1 MIQRI
6 QTFYFIG
13 AVLLV
18 AVPLFMSHFFEI
30 SFGSDILQVTPFY
43 TKNVVTQKITSTN
56 YSWILQMVI
65 IFLLMVTIFS
75 FKNRKR
81 QIQLGWIAFS
91 VHLISTAWIALSTY
105 LMTAQTSNVEESIS
119 MEMGVFSFASAF
131 LFIFLGIQGVR
142 KDKALVDSLNRIR

>member
-6 QTFYFIG
+6 QTLYFIG

-18 AVPLFMSHFFEI
+18 AFPLFMSHFFEI
-30 SFGSDILQVTPFY
+30 SVGSDVLQVTPFQ
-43 TKNVVTQKITSTN
+43 TKNVVTQQITSTN
-56 YSWILQMVI
+56 YSWIFQLVI
-65 IFLLMVTIFS
+65 VFLLIGTIFS

-81 QIQLGWIAFS
+81 QILLGWIAFS
-91 VHLISTAWIALSTY
+91 VHIISAVWIALSTY

-119 MEMGVFSFASAF
+119 MEMGFFCFASAF

>member
-6 QTFYFIG
+6 QTLYFIG

-18 AVPLFMSHFFEI
+18 AFPLFMSDFFEI
-30 SFGSDILQVTPFY
+30 SVGSDVLQVNPFQ
-43 TKNVVTQKITSTN
+43 TKNVVTQQITSTN
-56 YSWILQMVI
+56 YSWIFQLVI
-65 IFLLMVTIFS
+65 IFLLIGTIFS

-81 QIQLGWIAFS
+81 QILLGWIAFS
-91 VHLISTAWIALSTY
+91 VHIISTAWIALSTY

-119 MEMGVFSFASAF
+119 MEMGFFCFASAF

>member
-6 QTFYFIG
+6 QTLYFIG
-13 AVLLV
+13 ALLLV
-18 AVPLFMSHFFEI
+18 ALPLFLSHFFEI
-30 SFGSDILQVTPFY
+30 SVGSDVFQVTSFH

-56 YSWILQMVI
+56 YSWIFQMVI

-81 QIQLGWIAFS
+81 QIQVGWIAL
-91 VHLISTAWIALSTY
+91 VIHLLTIAWILFSTF
-105 LMTAQTSNVEESIS
+105 LMTAETSNVEESIS
-119 MEMGVFSFASAF
+119 MEMGFFCFASAF

>member
-6 QTFYFIG
+6 QTLYFIG
-13 AVLLV
+13 AVLLI
-18 AVPLFMSHFFEI
+18 AFPLFMSHFFEI
-30 SFGSDILQVTPFY
+30 SVGSDVLQVNPFQ
-43 TKNVVTQKITSTN
+43 TKNVVTQQITSTN
-56 YSWILQMVI
+56 YSWIFQLVI
-65 IFLLMVTIFS
+65 IFLLIGTIFS

-81 QIQLGWIAFS
+81 QIRLGWIAFS
-91 VHLISTAWIALSTY
+91 VHIISTAWIALSTY

-119 MEMGVFSFASAF
+119 MEMGFFCFASAF

>member
-6 QTFYFIG
+6 QTLYFIG

-18 AVPLFMSHFFEI
+18 AIPLFMSHFFEI
-30 SFGSDILQVTPFY
+30 SVGSDVFQVTPFH
-43 TKNVVTQKITSTN
+43 TKNVVTQQITSTN
-56 YSWILQMVI
+56 YSWIFQMVI
-65 IFLLMVTIFS
+65 IFLLIGTIFS

-81 QIQLGWIAFS
+81 QIQLGWIAFAM
-91 VHLISTAWIALSTY
+91 HILSTAWILLSTF
-105 LMTAQTSNVEESIS
+105 LITAQTSNVEESIS
-119 MEMGVFSFASAF
+119 MEMGFFCFASAF

>member
-1 MIQRI
+1 
-6 QTFYFIG
+6 
-13 AVLLV
+13 
-18 AVPLFMSHFFEI
+18 
-30 SFGSDILQVTPFY
+30 
-43 TKNVVTQKITSTN
+43 VVTQKITSTN
-56 YSWILQMVI
+56 YSWILQMAI

-119 MEMGVFSFASAF
+119 MEMGFFCFASAF